1 MCAIFVC
8 ISCKEIPS
16 HRICLS
22 RIRPPR
28 RDGYRDVAMHRKRI
42 LIIDNDVADL
52 TRAQRV
58 LEGEG
63 YEVFSHTRAYSA
75 TEIARQL
82 QPDVILLDIDRR
94 DLTGEKLHAVL
105 RANDETRAIP
115 VIFWSS
121 DGEEALRA
129 SAKRFGAR
137 GYVVKGSMAL
147 LRHCVSRLIDEG
159 TPGRDSERPTPSGA
173 GGATW

>member
-1 MCAIFVC
+1 M
-8 ISCKEIPS
+8 K
-16 HRICLS
+16 
-22 RIRPPR
+22 
-28 RDGYRDVAMHRKRI
+28 RKRI

-58 LEGEG
+58 LEDDG

-82 QPDVILLDIDRR
+82 QPDLILLDVNRR
-94 DLTGEKLHAVL
+94 NLTGEKLHAVL
-105 RANDETRAIP
+105 RASDETRDIP
-115 VIFWSS
+115 VVFWSS

-147 LRHCVSRLIDEG
+147 LRHCVARVVGEG
-159 TPGRDSERPTPSGA
+159 TPDRARETSAPNGA
-173 GGATW
+173 DGATW

>member
-1 MCAIFVC
+1 MT
-8 ISCKEIPS
+8 
-16 HRICLS
+16 
-22 RIRPPR
+22 
-28 RDGYRDVAMHRKRI
+28 RKRV

-52 TRAQRV
+52 ARAQRV
-58 LEGEG
+58 LEEEG
-63 YEVFSHTRAYSA
+63 YEVFGHTRAYSA

-82 QPDVILLDIDRR
+82 RPDVILLDVDRR
-94 DLTGEKLHAVL
+94 GLTGEKLHAVL
-105 RANDETRAIP
+105 RANEATRDIP

-147 LRHCVSRLIDEG
+147 LRHCVSRVAG
-159 TPGRDSERPTPSGA
+159 PGNADPASETSKANGA